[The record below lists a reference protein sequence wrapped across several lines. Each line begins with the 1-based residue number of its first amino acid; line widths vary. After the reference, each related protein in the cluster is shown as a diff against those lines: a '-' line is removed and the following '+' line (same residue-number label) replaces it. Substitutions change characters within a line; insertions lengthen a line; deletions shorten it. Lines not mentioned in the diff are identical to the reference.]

1 MMMPCPPEEPASPCV
16 LNRADR
22 RSVSSKYGSLF
33 EKRANSPLRGQHP
46 KLYGGY
52 LDAQCDEF
60 GATKWTDLDNDLGM
74 ALGFKYPWE
83 RTQYDLD
90 ALRDCVAMMRGLGAA
105 WLRLGKAA
113 RFSLNRDAYL
123 PLDNPQHSGD
133 PRDTYARIRRT
144 KERLV
149 AYGFIGFVLGE
160 KNMGKETI
168 AWLTDKGWEWVNRL
182 ADPTALGEMKPRR
195 LVPIVLRDK
204 KKRPIDFP
212 WTDEARR
219 MEVNLAIINAA
230 RKTAGSSAPTAVCCR
245 MTPTSASSTSSRTS
259 LMAAGSTCP
268 ATTTT
273 RACPTTTGAG

>member
-1 MMMPCPPEEPASPCV
+1 M
-16 LNRADR
+16 
-22 RSVSSKYGSLF
+22 SSKYGSLF

-123 PLDNPQHSGD
+123 PLDSPQHSGD

-144 KERLV
+144 QGAPGRLRLHRLCPRREEH
-149 AYGFIGFVLGE
+149 GQG
-160 KNMGKETI
+160 N
-168 AWLTDKGWEWVNRL
+168 DRL
-182 ADPTALGEMKPRR
+182 ADRQGLGVGQQAGRPHRAGRDETTAAGADR
-195 LVPIVLRDK
+195 
-204 KKRPIDFP
+204 
-212 WTDEARR
+212 
-219 MEVNLAIINAA
+219 AA
-230 RKTAGSSAPTAVCCR
+230 RQEE
-245 MTPTSASSTSSRTS
+245 
-259 LMAAGSTCP
+259 AAH
-268 ATTTT
+268 
-273 RACPTTTGAG
+273 